1 LKEFL
6 SENSIYIVFII
17 ILVIWFGIFLF
28 MNSMDKRLK
37 EIKKEVEEIKDE
49 E

>member
-6 SENSIYIVFII
+6 SDNSIYIVFLI
-17 ILVIWFGIFLF
+17 ILVIWLGIFFF

>member
-1 LKEFL
+1 MKEFL
-6 SENSIYIVFII
+6 SENSIYIVFLI
-17 ILVIWFGIFLF
+17 ILVIWLGIFLF

-37 EIKKEVEEIKDE
+37 EIKKEAEEIKDE

>member
-1 LKEFL
+1 MKEFL

>member
-6 SENSIYIVFII
+6 SENSIYIVFLIV
-17 ILVIWFGIFLF
+17 LVIWIGVYLF

-37 EIKKEVEEIKDE
+37 DIEEEIKEINDE
-49 E
+49 K

>member
-1 LKEFL
+1 MKEFL
-6 SENSIYIVFII
+6 SENSIYIVFLI
-17 ILVIWFGIFLF
+17 ILVIWLGIFLF